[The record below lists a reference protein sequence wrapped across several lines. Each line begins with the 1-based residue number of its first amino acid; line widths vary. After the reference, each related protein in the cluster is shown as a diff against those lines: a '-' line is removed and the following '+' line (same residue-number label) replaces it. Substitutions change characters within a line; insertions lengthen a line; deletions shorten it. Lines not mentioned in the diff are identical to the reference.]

1 MTSSTGQ
8 QPDAGV
14 LTALL
19 DGEYA
24 ALRAQVR
31 AFLVEHASFVPDAEN
46 WGRDEYRDRVR
57 DLVVAAAGS
66 GLAASGFPSEYGGR
80 DDFGGNVVA
89 FETLAY
95 GDLSALVKFGV
106 QFGLFGGAI
115 HQLGT
120 KPHHDAWLGDI
131 ASARLLGSFAMT
143 ETGHGSNVQA
153 IGTTATYDAQT
164 RQFVIRTPDDSARK
178 DYIGNAARHAQAAAV
193 FAQLIVTG
201 PDGQTQ
207 NHGVHALFVP
217 LRDETGN
224 PLPGVRIEDCG
235 KKLGLQG
242 VDNGRIWFDPDGTVR
257 VPREN
262 LLNRYG
268 DVSEDGV
275 YSSPIEN
282 PDRRFFTMLGTLV
295 QGRVCVGG
303 AGISASKVAL
313 TIATRYADERRQ
325 FGAAGQAETVLLDYG
340 QHQRRL
346 LPLIARTY
354 ALHFAQERLAKDFN
368 DIFTAGDAADE
379 RRRRALESR
388 AAATKSLATWHA
400 TRTIQECREACGGA
414 GYLAVNRFAAL
425 KADTDVFTTFEGD
438 NTILLQLVGK
448 GRLTDLRDE
457 FGSLDG
463 VAMARF
469 VGRQAIETLA
479 EKTIA
484 RSVIERVRDAARG
497 HDEAEPGGDLLDHD
511 YQLQMLR
518 TREERATASVARRLK
533 GGMDAGGDPAEVFS
547 RCQHHLLAAAAA
559 HAERIVFEA
568 FLTNLQAMP
577 EGPERVLLSQVA
589 SLHALAEIERD
600 RAWWMEHGRLSTER
614 AKSITRAVDTLCRDL
629 RPHAVTLVNAFG
641 IPDQLLTQEI

>member
-1 MTSSTGQ
+1 
-8 QPDAGV
+8 
-14 LTALL
+14 
-19 DGEYA
+19 
-24 ALRAQVR
+24 
-31 AFLVEHASFVPDAEN
+31 
-46 WGRDEYRDRVR
+46 
-57 DLVVAAAGS
+57 
-66 GLAASGFPSEYGGR
+66 
-80 DDFGGNVVA
+80 
-89 FETLAY
+89 
-95 GDLSALVKFGV
+95 
-106 QFGLFGGAI
+106 
-115 HQLGT
+115 
-120 KPHHDAWLGDI
+120 
-131 ASARLLGSFAMT
+131 
-143 ETGHGSNVQA
+143 
-153 IGTTATYDAQT
+153 
-164 RQFVIRTPDDSARK
+164 
-178 DYIGNAARHAQAAAV
+178 
-193 FAQLIVTG
+193 
-201 PDGQTQ
+201 
-207 NHGVHALFVP
+207 
-217 LRDETGN
+217 
-224 PLPGVRIEDCG
+224 
-235 KKLGLQG
+235 
-242 VDNGRIWFDPDGTVR
+242 
-257 VPREN
+257 
-262 LLNRYG
+262 
-268 DVSEDGV
+268 
-275 YSSPIEN
+275 
-282 PDRRFFTMLGTLV
+282 
-295 QGRVCVGG
+295 
-303 AGISASKVAL
+303 
-313 TIATRYADERRQ
+313 
-325 FGAAGQAETVLLDYG
+325 VLLDYG

-577 EGPERVLLSQVA
+577 DGPERALLSQVA

-641 IPDQLLTQEI
+641 IPDELLTQEI

>member
-1 MTSSTGQ
+1 MTSTTGQ
-8 QPDAGV
+8 QLDVGV

-31 AFLVEHASFVPDAEN
+31 AFLVEHATFHAEAEE
-46 WGRDEYRDRVR
+46 WGRDEYRDQVR
-57 DLVVAAAGS
+57 DLVVAAAAT
-66 GLAASGFPSEYGGR
+66 GLAGSGFPVEFGGR
-80 DDFGGNVVA
+80 DDFGGNVAA
-89 FETLAY
+89 FETLAF
-95 GDLSALVKFGV
+95 GDLSVLVKFGV

-120 KPHHDAWLGDI
+120 ASHHDAWLADI

-153 IGTTATYDAQT
+153 IGTTATYDVASGE
-164 RQFVIRTPDDSARK
+164 FVIQTPDDSARK

-193 FAQLIVTG
+193 FAQLVVEG
-201 PDGQTQ
+201 PDGQPQ

-217 LRDETGN
+217 LRDESGN

-242 VDNGRIWFDPDGTVR
+242 VDNGRIWFDGVR

-268 DVSEDGV
+268 DVSPEGV

-313 TIATRYADERRQ
+313 TIATTYADGRRQ
-325 FGAAGQAETVLLDYG
+325 FGPAGKPETVLLDYG

-354 ALHFAQERLAKDFN
+354 GLHFAQERLARDFH

-463 VAMARF
+463 VAVARF
-469 VGRQAIETLA
+469 FGRQALETIA

-484 RSVIERVRDAARG
+484 RSVIERFRDAARG

-518 TREERATASVARRLK
+518 AREERATASVARRLK
-533 GGMDAGGDPAEVFS
+533 GGMDDGADPAEVFS

-568 FLTNLQAMP
+568 FLTKVQAMP
-577 EGPERVLLSQVA
+577 EGPERELLSQVA

-614 AKSITRAVDTLCRDL
+614 AKAITRAVDTLCRDL

-641 IPDQLLTQEI
+641 VPDELLTQEI